1 MSDVRT
7 PEQQL
12 WCVHILGPDDLYAAP
27 SEAEARRAV
36 AYMESHWN
44 KIEPDAEVNRMVRF
58 EAIPWPHAPESHAK
72 DVGRFYSEIG
82 LSPPETGPDEVWS
95 RDEEYFNFS
104 DLGELL
110 DTYDDLEV
118 GQVVYVGERVPQDP
132 SAWFDADDLIEEL
145 SCRAYDACGECA
157 EDWPDVT
164 PEAKEEFNALVA
176 AWIEKHCPVSFYSVT
191 NVRSHTLTEE
201 DLSER

>member
-1 MSDVRT
+1 MTNPT
-7 PEQQL
+7 PETSSDQ
-12 WCVHILGPDDLYAAP
+12 
-27 SEAEARRAV
+27 
-36 AYMESHWN
+36 
-44 KIEPDAEVNRMVRF
+44 
-58 EAIPWPHAPESHAK
+58 
-72 DVGRFYSEIG
+72 
-82 LSPPETGPDEVWS
+82 VWS

-118 GQVVYVGERVPQDP
+118 GQVVYVGDKVPQDP
-132 SAWFDADDLIEEL
+132 SSWFDADDLVEEL
-145 SCRAYDACGECA
+145 GNHAYDTCGECA

-164 PEAKEEFNALVA
+164 REAKAEFDAFLA

-191 NVRSHTLTEE
+191 NVRPYTLTEE